1 MSSQSSATVVV
12 EATPHLQRQNFSAHT
27 NKSLMENVITV
38 IADTTVAML
47 NASTRSTTVSSS
59 NNIIDLNQI
68 IQTTTVLTPRSD
80 DANVTNGFN
89 DNDNNLNSVV
99 RLAKTICKDVYS
111 PNSDEMRF
119 QFWVSAVLLSGVALF
134 GILGNILSM
143 VILSRPQ
150 MKSSISAVLFGLAA
164 CDTLLIVTSV
174 LLFSLPTVYPYT
186 GHLFGYYYVW
196 YPKLTLFIFPMAM
209 AAQTASTYL
218 TITVSF
224 ERFLVVYFPL
234 QSRRWL
240 NYERARI
247 YVILILLF
255 SFIYNIPRFLEPMVL
270 EDQHPT
276 YGTIYCIA
284 GTALR
289 NHVVYINFYVHW
301 MYLIFICFIPF
312 ATLSFFNIMIY
323 RQIRKANKERLRI
336 SRSEKREIS
345 LAMMLICVVIVFL
358 VCNIL
363 ALVLNMLEAFYNIT
377 LDNVNQ
383 ISNLLVTINS
393 SVNFIIYVI
402 FGEKFKRIFFGMV
415 CKKRMARKEEA
426 LREDS
431 TYSGDNSQR
440 NSGRY
445 QRGSFIRSY
454 KAQKRPTSMVVG
466 APIKQYSTQNSLERG
481 LPQAT
486 DKMITQSWALD
497 CS

>member
-1 MSSQSSATVVV
+1 MSSSPSPPLSSSLM
-12 EATPHLQRQNFSAHT
+12 EATDNLQTNFSKHL
-27 NKSLMENVITV
+27 NKSLVKNVMNVITE
-38 IADTTVAML
+38 TTVAIL
-47 NASTRSTTVSSS
+47 GDNDDERRSSS
-59 NNIIDLNQI
+59 TSNLIDLIQ
-68 IQTTTVLTPRSD
+68 QTTSVIPPVSNTNDSYVNNNVARVVKTV
-80 DANVTNGFN
+80 
-89 DNDNNLNSVV
+89 
-99 RLAKTICKDVYS
+99 CKDVFS

-186 GHLFGYYYVW
+186 GYLFSYYYIW
-196 YPKLTLFIFPMAM
+196 YPKLTLFLFPMAM

-255 SFIYNIPRFLEPMVL
+255 SFAYNIPRFLEPMVL

-363 ALVLNMLEAFYNIT
+363 ALVLNMLEAFYSIT

-454 KAQKRPTSMVVG
+454 KAQKRPTPMIG
-466 APIKQYSTQNSLERG
+466 APVKQYSTQNSLERG
-481 LPQAT
+481 VPQSASE
-486 DKMITQSWALD
+486 KMIAQSWTLD

>member
-1 MSSQSSATVVV
+1 MSSLSATSLEKV
-12 EATPHLQRQNFSAHT
+12 TNHLLQNVSAYAKKT
-27 NKSLMENVITV
+27 LMDDVMRI
-38 IADTTVAML
+38 IADTTVTMI
-47 NASTRSTTVSSS
+47 NVSTRSSISIINPTVT
-59 NNIIDLNQI
+59 
-68 IQTTTVLTPRSD
+68 QTTTAIPYVSSNAT
-80 DANVTNGFN
+80 TN
-89 DNDNNLNSVV
+89 DNDLTIIGRVP
-99 RLAKTICKDVYS
+99 KTICKDVYS
-111 PNSDEMRF
+111 PDSEEMRF

-164 CDTLLIVTSV
+164 CDTLLLVTSV

-255 SFIYNIPRFLEPMVL
+255 SFIYNIPRFFEPMVL

-289 NHVVYINFYVHW
+289 NHDVYINFYVHW

-454 KAQKRPTSMVVG
+454 KAQKRPASLVG
-466 APIKQYSTQNSLERG
+466 GPIKQYSTQNSLERSI
-481 LPQAT
+481 PQPT
-486 DKMITQSWALD
+486 DKIITQSWTPD

>member
-1 MSSQSSATVVV
+1 MSSLSSASLV
-12 EATPHLQRQNFSAHT
+12 EATHHLQQNFSAHA
-27 NKSLMENVITV
+27 NKSLIEDVMTI

-47 NASTRSTTVSSS
+47 NVSTSTSSS
-59 NNIIDLNQI
+59 NISDLIQV
-68 IQTTTVLTPRSD
+68 QTTTVIPP
-80 DANVTNGFN
+80 VTGNATTSN
-89 DNDNNLNSVV
+89 NNLNSVV
-99 RLAKTICKDVYS
+99 RVVKTICKDVYS

-186 GHLFGYYYVW
+186 GYLFGYYYVW

-209 AAQTASTYL
+209 AAQTASSYL

-255 SFIYNIPRFLEPMVL
+255 SLIYNIPRFLEPMVL
-270 EDQHPT
+270 QDQHPT

-454 KAQKRPTSMVVG
+454 KAQKRPTSLAG
-466 APIKQYSTQNSLERG
+466 GPIKQYSTQNSLERG
-481 LPQAT
+481 VPQAT
-486 DKMITQSWALD
+486 EKMITQSWTLD

>member
-1 MSSQSSATVVV
+1 MSSFQSASNSVLYKSHSNDVVTIQH
-12 EATPHLQRQNFSAHT
+12 E
-27 NKSLMENVITV
+27 NKSLIENVMTV
-38 IADTTVAML
+38 IAETTVAMFETSDSSL
-47 NASTRSTTVSSS
+47 SADSNFINHNVNDLTTLYTTVIPVASDLNRTS
-59 NNIIDLNQI
+59 NN
-68 IQTTTVLTPRSD
+68 
-80 DANVTNGFN
+80 NVINICN
-89 DNDNNLNSVV
+89 EVYNSE
-99 RLAKTICKDVYS
+99 S
-111 PNSDEMRF
+111 PEVKF
-119 QFWVSAVLLSGVALF
+119 QFWMSAIFLSGVGLF

-164 CDTLLIVTSV
+164 CDTLLIVTSL
-174 LLFSLPTVYPYT
+174 LLFSLATIYPYT
-186 GHLFGYYYVW
+186 RYLFNYYYIW
-196 YPKLTLFIFPMAM
+196 YPKLTPFIFPIAM
-209 AAQTASTYL
+209 AAQTASAYL

-255 SFIYNIPRFLEPMVL
+255 SFIFNIPRFFEAMVL
-270 EDQHPT
+270 EDNHKE
-276 YGTIYCIA
+276 YGTIYCIR

-289 NHVVYINFYVHW
+289 NNLVYIKFYVHW
-301 MYLIFICFIPF
+301 MYLIFNFFLPF
-312 ATLSFFNIMIY
+312 TTLAFFNIMIY

-358 VCNIL
+358 LCNIL
-363 ALVLNMLEAFYNIT
+363 ALLLNILEAFFHMT
-377 LDNVNQ
+377 LDNVNHV
-383 ISNLLVTINS
+383 SNLLVTINS

-402 FGEKFKRIFFGMV
+402 FGEKFKRIFFAMV
-415 CKKRMARKEEA
+415 CKKRMTRKEEQ

-431 TYSGDNSQR
+431 TYSGDGSQR

-445 QRGSFIRSY
+445 QKGSFIRSY
-454 KAQKRPTSMVVG
+454 RAQKRPTSLMTVP
-466 APIKQYSTQNSLERG
+466 PINAKHYSTQNSLERAVP
-481 LPQAT
+481 LTT
-486 DKMITQSWALD
+486 DKIITQSWTLD